1 MEGCAEE
8 CRVSVSKGS
17 EYKLRNGEVVF
28 NLFVLWDNLKF
39 FFSWKE
45 YPCNI
50 FKLADDK
57 IAFSGT
63 TDRKPK
69 DAQGV
74 TGYTQESLKLIIPN
88 YLPCSSFVS

>member
-1 MEGCAEE
+1 MKWGSGFQPFWIL
-8 CRVSVSKGS
+8 RQSK
-17 EYKLRNGEVVF
+17 NVF
-28 NLFVLWDNLKF
+28 
-39 FFSWKE
+39 SRKE

-69 DAQGV
+69 DPQGF
-74 TGYTQESLKLIIPN
+74 TGYKQEITEINNTELSTP
-88 YLPCSSFVS
+88 F

>member
-1 MEGCAEE
+1 MKWRSGFQPFCTL
-8 CRVSVSKGS
+8 RQSKI
-17 EYKLRNGEVVF
+17 
-28 NLFVLWDNLKF
+28 

-45 YPCNI
+45 YTCNI